1 MLSNLG
7 MVEWLLIILLT
18 AFITISFTYLF
29 RSRSESVHDRIESME
44 VFAKGTEEDKIMQQ
58 SMFKRITIMI
68 EERVVRYLQKY
79 MKTGKMR
86 PLKLKLI
93 QSNDHVTE
101 PVQHWAKKIMMTC
114 VSTLVALL
122 IFKTNVPL
130 IVSFA
135 GLGFYYFDYKLKN
148 KIAARQYRIKS
159 ELPDF
164 LDLLAATAPS
174 AKSLDDAIRKVC
186 MRMNG
191 EVTLEFRRT
200 LEEINAGRKQ
210 RDALNDFAVRCGI
223 AEINTLVSQI
233 NQAEVFGTGVEKTLI
248 VQAEKIR
255 KLKKLL
261 AEIKARKVAVMLLLP
276 SMLLLFTVLII
287 IAGPRI
293 VDFMTAMKGMN

>member
-1 MLSNLG
+1 VGLG
-7 MVEWLLIILLT
+7 TLEWLLIIVLT
-18 AFITISFTYLF
+18 AFITMFIIYMT
-29 RSRSESVHDRIESME
+29 RPRHESVHDRISGME
-44 VFAKGTEEDKIMQQ
+44 VFTKGTDADRMMNQ
-58 SMFKRITIMI
+58 SLFKRIYFML
-68 EERVVRYLQKY
+68 EERTTRYLDKY
-79 MKTGKMR
+79 MRSGQMR

-93 QSNDHVTE
+93 QANDHVTE
-101 PVQHWAKKIMMTC
+101 PIQHWSKKIITTVGAFVFSILMFKGKILYIA
-114 VSTLVALL
+114 LVT
-122 IFKTNVPL
+122 FV
-130 IVSFA
+130 
-135 GLGFYYFDYKLKN
+135 GYYWWDMKLK
-148 KIAARQYRIKS
+148 KKVEQRQLKIKS

-186 MRMNG
+186 SRMNG

-223 AEINTLVSQI
+223 AEINTLVSQL

-261 AEIKARKVAVMLLLP
+261 AEIRARQVAVLLLLP
-276 SMLLLFTVLII
+276 SMLLLMTVLLV

-293 VDFMTAMKGMN
+293 VDFVVAMKGF

>member
-1 MLSNLG
+1 MFGNLG
-7 MVEWLLIILLT
+7 FLEWMLVILLT

-44 VFAKGTEEDKIMQQ
+44 IFSKGTEEEKILQQ
-58 SMFKRITIMI
+58 SLFKRLSIMWQ
-68 EERVVRYLQKY
+68 ERIARHLEKY
-79 MKTGKMR
+79 MRSGQMR

-93 QSNDHVTE
+93 QANDHVTE
-101 PVQHWAKKIMMTC
+101 PIQHWSKKIMATC
-114 VSTLVALL
+114 IATLIGLFVY
-122 IFKTNVPL
+122 KTNVPM
-130 IVSFA
+130 IIAFA
-135 GLGFYYFDYKLKN
+135 ALGFYYFDYKLKKKVEERQF
-148 KIAARQYRIKS
+148 KIKN

-186 MRMNG
+186 SRMNG

-210 RDALNDFAVRCGI
+210 RDALNDFAIRCGI

>member
-1 MLSNLG
+1 MLTSLG
-7 MVEWLLIILLT
+7 IREWVLVFAL
-18 AFITISFTYLF
+18 AGFITIAFTYLF

-44 VFAKGTEEDKIMQQ
+44 IFTKGTEEDRTMQLPIY
-58 SMFKRITIMI
+58 KRLFMMGEQRIARNIG
-68 EERVVRYLQKY
+68 KY
-79 MKTGKMR
+79 MRSGQLR

-93 QSNDHVTE
+93 QANDHVTE
-101 PVQHWAKKIMMTC
+101 PVQHWAKKILMGFVGAFVGVM
-114 VSTLVALL
+114 V
-122 IFKTNVPL
+122 FKTNVPM
-130 IVSFA
+130 IFAFA
-135 GLGFYYFDYKLKN
+135 GLGFYYFDYQLK
-148 KIAARQYRIKS
+148 KKVEQRQLKIKS

-186 MRMNG
+186 LRMNG

-210 RDALNDFAVRCGI
+210 REALNDFAIRCGI
-223 AEINTLVSQI
+223 VEINTLVSQI
-233 NQAEVFGTGVEKTLI
+233 NQAEVFGTGVEKTLL

-261 AEIKARKVAVMLLLP
+261 AEIKARKVAVTLLLP
-276 SMLLLFTVLII
+276 SMLLLFTVLVM

-293 VDFMTAMKGMN
+293 VDFMTAMKGMG